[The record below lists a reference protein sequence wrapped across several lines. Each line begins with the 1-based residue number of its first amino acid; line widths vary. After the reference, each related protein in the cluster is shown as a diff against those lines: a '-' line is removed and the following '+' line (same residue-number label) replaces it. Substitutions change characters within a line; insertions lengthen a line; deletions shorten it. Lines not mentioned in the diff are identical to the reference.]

1 MTQLNRLFFNKSL
14 SVEQTVNIIQ
24 GKDANETLDK
34 MASVGNA
41 KIFYDALK
49 NEENF
54 ITISQGMMIL
64 GKFKRKSHLIKISKK
79 RTSRTFVGQQ
89 GSY

>member
-49 NEENF
+49 NEGNF

-64 GKFKRKSHLIKISKK
+64 GKFIRKSHLTTYLKNAL
-79 RTSRTFVGQQ
+79 
-89 GSY
+89 